1 MMMEELVKKF
11 ISECD
16 IKRLREEA
24 QTSLNISIMN
34 DYTDD
39 YNESYVAY
47 VGDVVSGSYGQ
58 YQAEAV
64 CEYFGLEY
72 PQDND
77 EFVWEDIDNIANKVA
92 EELTTLSKL
101 HGDFYFGHLEADGS
115 FGLFYAQNKEGATQ

>member
-1 MMMEELVKKF
+1 MTNELVKKF
-11 ISECD
+11 IADCD
-16 IKRLREEA
+16 IKKLREETE
-24 QTSLNISIMN
+24 TSLNIAIMN

-39 YNESYVAY
+39 FNEYYIAY

-58 YQAEAV
+58 YQAKAV
-64 CEYFGLEY
+64 CEYFGIEY
-72 PQDND
+72 KKDD
-77 EFVWEDIDNIANKVA
+77 EDVWFYIDNIANKVA

>member
-1 MMMEELVKKF
+1 MTNEMVKKF
-11 ISECD
+11 IAECD
-16 IKRLREEA
+16 IKKLREETE
-24 QTSLNISIMN
+24 TSLNIAIMN

-39 YNESYVAY
+39 FNEYYIAY

-58 YQAEAV
+58 YQAKAV
-64 CEYFGLEY
+64 CEYFGIEY
-72 PQDND
+72 KKDD
-77 EFVWEDIDNIANKVA
+77 EDVWCDIDNIANKVA